1 MKKKSFLR
9 AICLSFTAL
18 VLSGV
23 ALAATTWSLF
33 SDNREVNNHIEA
45 GDLSVGLTLRS
56 VSGTQTNAAGIPEYF
71 ERNTVVD
78 LGKDSSPVFAFTN
91 AIPGVAQNAVLEIEN
106 LGVSAFD
113 CEVRV
118 VTLVAEG
125 TAATALAE
133 QIRITVSAEGLT
145 PVVFWLSEWEKPE
158 SVASLGRV
166 LAGGLPLRFSVKAEF
181 AEGENNNAAK
191 SGELTFDLQV
201 RAVQATE

>member
-33 SDNREVNNHIEA
+33 SDNREVNNHIES

-118 VTLVAEG
+118 IALVAEG

-145 PVVFWLSEWEKPE
+145 PVVFWLSDWENPE

-166 LAGGLPLRFSVKAEF
+166 LAGSSPLRFSVKAEF

>member
-33 SDNREVNNHIEA
+33 SDKKEANNHIVA
-45 GDLSVGLTLRS
+45 GDLAVGLTLRS
-56 VSGTQTNAAGIPEYF
+56 VTGTQTNASGIPEYF

-78 LGKDSSPVFAFTN
+78 LSKDASPVFAFTN
-91 AIPGVAQNAVLEIEN
+91 AVPGVAQNAVLEIEN

-125 TAATALAE
+125 DAAAALAE

-145 PVVFWLSEWEKPE
+145 PVVFWLSDWENPE
-158 SVASLGRV
+158 NVVSLGRV
-166 LAGGLPLRFSVKAEF
+166 LSGGAPPRFSVKAEF

>member
-33 SDNREVNNHIEA
+33 SDKKEVNNHIEA
-45 GDLSVGLTLRS
+45 GDLSVGLTLCS

-71 ERNTVVD
+71 ERNTAVD
-78 LGKDSSPVFAFTN
+78 LGTNSDPVFAFAN
-91 AIPGVAQNAVLEIEN
+91 AVPGVAQNAVLEIEN

-113 CEVRV
+113 CEVRIV
-118 VTLVAEG
+118 ALVAEG
-125 TAATALAE
+125 EAATALAE

-158 SVASLGRV
+158 SIASLGRL
-166 LAGGLPLRFSVKAEF
+166 LAGGSPLRFSVKAEF

-201 RAVQATE
+201 RAVQPTE